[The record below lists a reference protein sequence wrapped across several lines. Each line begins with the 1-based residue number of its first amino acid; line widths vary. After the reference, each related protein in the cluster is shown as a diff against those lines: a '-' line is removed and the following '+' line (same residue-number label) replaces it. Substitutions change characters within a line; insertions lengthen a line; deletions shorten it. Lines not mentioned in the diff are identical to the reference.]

1 MLPRQIFNR
10 LVFVES
16 GSQRAHAAVTVVP
29 AHVAATLE
37 PEEVRWL
44 EAGNY
49 VALESFTPQTLVR
62 VVAQGIA
69 KSRDPQAGDA
79 LVPVT
84 TGGGGDGGV
93 YIYTSDSFG

>member
-1 MLPRQIFNR
+1 MSAL
-10 LVFVES
+10 
-16 GSQRAHAAVTVVP
+16 P

-44 EAGNY
+44 EAGNF
-49 VALESFTPQTLVR
+49 VALESFTPQTLMR

-69 KSRDPQAGDA
+69 KSRDPQAVDA

-84 TGGGGDGGV
+84 TGGDGGGV
-93 YIYTSDSFG
+93 FIYTSESISCPFV